1 MLHIGKRIKEVF
13 DQQPKG
19 HNATWLA
26 IQLNCNRTNIY
37 DIFRRPTID
46 TALLERLS
54 RILDHDFFEDLS
66 NDYHHHKD

>member
-19 HNATWLA
+19 HTATWLA